1 MKGNTLIMEG
11 RGKVAEEYEKRREGG
26 DHESEKGEKPV

>member
-1 MKGNTLIMEG
+1 MKR

-26 DHESEKGEKPV
+26 DHESKKGDLPV